1 MDVIIEILQ
10 EIRPDSDFITSSDF
24 IEQGL
29 LDSMDIVVLVATL
42 DEKFKISIDGTDIVA
57 KNFSNIENI
66 KSLLIKKGVE
76 L

>member
-1 MDVIIEILQ
+1 MDFLVEILQ
-10 EIRPDSDFITSSDF
+10 EIRPDSDFLASTDF

-42 DEKFKISIDGTDIVA
+42 DEKFKISIDGTDIVPE
-57 KNFSNIENI
+57 NFSNIENI
-66 KSLLIKKGVE
+66 KSLLHKKGVE

>member
-1 MDVIIEILQ
+1 MDFLVEILQ
-10 EIRPDSDFITSSDF
+10 EIRPDSDFLASSDF

-42 DEKFKISIDGTDIVA
+42 DEKFKISIDGTDIVPE
-57 KNFSNIENI
+57 NFSNIENI